1 MQISADYAATGF
13 SVGLNGQGMRPMQE
27 RVFRHCDEQYI
38 LLKSPP
44 ASGKSRALMFV
55 ALEKIRNKKINKVIV
70 SVPEKSIGASF
81 RSQLLSRQ
89 GFHTNWILHDEYD
102 LCSPESENGKVQ
114 KLLKFLDGSG
124 EILVCTHS
132 TLRRGFEKTE
142 IKNFD
147 DCLIAIDEFHHVSSR
162 EDSRLGSVVRAI
174 LTRGK
179 AHVFAM
185 TGSYFRGDSEPIL
198 EIQDEAK
205 FKNVTYSYY
214 EQLDGYKY
222 LKQIEIGMSFY
233 RGTYLESISKVFDES
248 RKTIIHIPSVN
259 SGESTKEKY
268 FEVASILDA
277 LGDYKSTDPET
288 GVITLVTQSGR
299 ELKVADLV
307 NDDPSDRFKI
317 TNFLRNAGVENKL
330 DLVIALG
337 MAKEGF
343 DWPACEVALT
353 VGYRAS
359 MTELVQ
365 IVGRTT
371 RDFKGKTKATFVNF
385 VAEPLL
391 SETELVTG
399 TNNIIKAIA
408 ASLLMEDVLAP
419 RAGFLDNRAKPID
432 IQLGEVKINGFT
444 HSSSD
449 RVNEILE
456 HELIDLRARVFQDD
470 RYSKAA
476 LGGTTA
482 EVLNRHLTPKIIRE
496 MYPELSVNEIQSLT
510 ESFVVTN
517 ALRTSSIRED
527 NGNKFLKIGSSFV
540 LVEELD
546 LDMIWKINPFN
557 ETFEVISKELNK
569 DVLREI
575 QDLIRASRSDLTKEL
590 ASELWPKV
598 NEWYKRFGTEP
609 SYESADPDEK
619 ILAEVLA
626 YMRQAKRNTK
636 K

>member
-1 MQISADYAATGF
+1 
-13 SVGLNGQGMRPMQE
+13 
-27 RVFRHCDEQYI
+27 
-38 LLKSPP
+38 
-44 ASGKSRALMFV
+44 
-55 ALEKIRNKKINKVIV
+55 
-70 SVPEKSIGASF
+70 
-81 RSQLLSRQ
+81 
-89 GFHTNWILHDEYD
+89 
-102 LCSPESENGKVQ
+102 
-114 KLLKFLDGSG
+114 
-124 EILVCTHS
+124 
-132 TLRRGFEKTE
+132 
-142 IKNFD
+142 
-147 DCLIAIDEFHHVSSR
+147 
-162 EDSRLGSVVRAI
+162 
-174 LTRGK
+174 
-179 AHVFAM
+179 
-185 TGSYFRGDSEPIL
+185 
-198 EIQDEAK
+198 
-205 FKNVTYSYY
+205 
-214 EQLDGYKY
+214 
-222 LKQIEIGMSFY
+222 
-233 RGTYLESISKVFDES
+233 
-248 RKTIIHIPSVN
+248 
-259 SGESTKEKY
+259 
-268 FEVASILDA
+268 
-277 LGDYKSTDPET
+277 
-288 GVITLVTQSGR
+288 
-299 ELKVADLV
+299 
-307 NDDPSDRFKI
+307 
-317 TNFLRNAGVENKL
+317 
-330 DLVIALG
+330 
-337 MAKEGF
+337 
-343 DWPACEVALT
+343 
-353 VGYRAS
+353 

-371 RDFKGKTKATFVNF
+371 RDFEGKTKATFVNF

-391 SETELVTG
+391 GETELVTG
-399 TNNIIKAIA
+399 TNNIFKAIA

-470 RYSKAA
+470 RYAKAA
-476 LGGTTA
+476 LGGTTP
-482 EVLNRHLTPKIIRE
+482 EVLNKHLTPKIIRE
-496 MYPELSVNEIQSLT
+496 MYPELSVEEVQSLT

-598 NEWYKRFGTEP
+598 NEWYERFGTEP

-626 YMRQAKRNTK
+626 YMRQAKRNSK